1 MTLELI
7 AMYLIGVFLLF
18 GAVFM
23 LIGSIGLLRFK
34 DTMTRLHGPTK
45 ASTLGVGALLFGS
58 MLHSDVFGEGWSI
71 HEVLIIAF
79 LFVTA
84 PIAANFLAKVAI
96 HKGTCETPP
105 KPTNDTTWATLKVPE
120 DDTNL
125 SDVKQ
130 TSS

>member
-1 MTLELI
+1 MTLDIL
-7 AMYLIGVFLLF
+7 AMYVIGFFLLF
-18 GAVFM
+18 GAIFM

-71 HEVLIIAF
+71 HEGLIIAF

-96 HKGTCETPP
+96 HKGACETPP
-105 KPTNDTTWATLKVPE
+105 KPSNDDTWATLKVPE
-120 DDTNL
+120 GEGEPAQA
-125 SDVKQ
+125 KQ
-130 TSS
+130 G

>member
-1 MTLELI
+1 MTLEIL
-7 AMYLIGVFLLF
+7 APYVIGLCLLF

-23 LIGSIGLLRFK
+23 LIGSIALLRFK

-58 MLHSDVFGEGWSI
+58 MLYSEVFGAGWSI
-71 HEVLIIAF
+71 HEILIIAF

-105 KPTNDTTWATLKVPE
+105 KPSSDTTWATLKAPE
-120 DDTNL
+120 DD
-125 SDVKQ
+125 SDGAQAKQ
-130 TSS
+130 G